1 MAKATKDAT
10 KGTPTLDPVATP
22 DRVPTE
28 EGHGLTV
35 VFGTAPDL
43 RLTFNTKALRDNS
56 AEMIQNAAKRGA
68 QPKGFKIRAR
78 EGTFY
83 FVSLLYV
90 VVEGEVNP
98 RAA

>member
-1 MAKATKDAT
+1 MAKVNENSTE
-10 KGTPTLDPVATP
+10 TLDANATP

-28 EGHGLTV
+28 EGHALIV
-35 VFGTAPDL
+35 VFGTAPDM

-56 AEMIQNAAKRGA
+56 AEMIQNSVKRGA

-83 FVSLLYV
+83 FCNLLYV
-90 VVEGEVNP
+90 LVPDVIAP
-98 RAA
+98 RAS